1 MLNKDEVIKAFM
13 NIQLE
18 ENYNFFEEDLVTLA
32 NAFVKAAKP
41 LIEQEERSKCIDIA
55 NMYDDFVGTKIMER
69 RLRLCD

>member
-1 MLNKDEVIKAFM
+1 MLNKEQIKTAFM

-18 ENYNFFEEDLVTLA
+18 ENYNFLEEDLITLA
-32 NAFVKAAKP
+32 NAFVKAATP

>member
-18 ENYNFFEEDLVTLA
+18 ENYNFLEEDLVMLA

-55 NMYDDFVGTKIMER
+55 NMYDDFIGTKIMER
-69 RLRLCD
+69 RCD

>member
-1 MLNKDEVIKAFM
+1 MLSREQIKEVFV
-13 NIQLE
+13 NTYLE
-18 ENYNFFEEDLVTLA
+18 ENYNFLEEDLITLA

-69 RLRLCD
+69 RCD

>member
-1 MLNKDEVIKAFM
+1 MNMLSREQIKEVFV
-13 NIQLE
+13 NTYLE
-18 ENYNFFEEDLVTLA
+18 ENYNFLEEDLITLA

-69 RLRLCD
+69 RCD